1 MKKYYFL
8 LTIIFCSNYLFAN
21 HPLLEMANEG
31 PRWIKTTTVIDCR
44 KTRKNAN
51 IPEGKIGLGVH
62 VIDIEKQISVYYSAV
77 HSERKNWD
85 MFEYKVYEENDYW
98 GISKYQLQDV
108 YEDKDTILFLQGR
121 TEYSFNKKTMMIK
134 EDTNNT
140 KPRKC
145 RYL

>member
-8 LTIIFCSNYLFAN
+8 LTIIFCTSYLFAN

-31 PRWIKTTTVIDCR
+31 PRWIKTTTIIDCR

-62 VIDIEKQISVYYSAV
+62 IIDIENQLSVYYSSV
-77 HSERKNWD
+77 HSERKKWD
-85 MFEYKVYEENDYW
+85 MFQYKIYEENDAW
-98 GISKYQLQDV
+98 GLSKYRLKDL
-108 YEDKDTILFLQGR
+108 YEDRDEILFVQGN
-121 TEYSFNKKTMMIK
+121 TEYVFDKNKMLISYI
-134 EDTNNT
+134 NSQ
-140 KPRKC
+140 PRKC

>member
-44 KTRKNAN
+44 KTIKYTDNL
-51 IPEGKIGLGVH
+51 EGKIGLRVH

-85 MFEYKVYEENDYW
+85 MFEYKVYEENDYM
-98 GISKYQLQDV
+98 GISKYRLQDV
-108 YEDKDTILFLQGR
+108 YEDKDTILFRQGS
-121 TEYSFNKKTMMIK
+121 TEHSFNKKTMMKKVDI
-134 EDTNNT
+134 NNT